1 MNIFFTRD
9 PRGLLFRTPQS
20 AHSRARTRVT
30 VQHHVHAVK
39 GIPIFHIACIGRYG
53 HTRTF
58 FCFHPSHT
66 LPDEWTSTFD
76 STTLALATVFQCCT
90 VVRRWADRASAPMGV
105 SLDSP
110 RSPTAGKVR
119 SASIHASRVSASFLP
134 FRVTHV
140 ARPNNKLPVCQKKLS
155 SSSIF
160 PRLSSR
166 RVKNGLVA
174 FPSSDA
180 TALPDTQTCYPRLF
194 YSPRLTHFSLQLL
207 DRVRNIRCQRRRRS
221 PVLPNALSLRARRR
235 DQWNAKNKQ

>member
-58 FCFHPSHT
+58 FCFLPSHT

-155 SSSIF
+155 SSH
-160 PRLSSR
+160 RSSLGFLPVVSCQNRISCVSVVR
-166 RVKNGLVA
+166 RDS
-174 FPSSDA
+174 PSRYPNL
-180 TALPDTQTCYPRLF
+180 LPT
-194 YSPRLTHFSLQLL
+194 
-207 DRVRNIRCQRRRRS
+207 
-221 PVLPNALSLRARRR
+221 PVLLPATDAFLPPTPRPRAQHTMPTTTTLARPSERSFAPR
-235 DQWNAKNKQ
+235 PPPRSMEREK